1 MIISKINNLASAPAD
16 IEIQDY
22 ITWVRTGVTQDLIL
36 KIRNEQDKEQKT
48 KLKKGLPAVIFGG
61 IFKNNRQ
68 KSGLVEKSGLIGLD
82 IDGLD
87 VSEFKQV
94 RQMLQKDP
102 YSMVVNVSAGGKGFC
117 VVMKYKVT
125 NDFTET
131 FAAIEKYYL
140 EEYGI
145 VLDSAC
151 KDINRLRFI
160 SYDPEIYHNEKART
174 WVKTFKEEETKKHE
188 KIIMVQSDF
197 DEIIKQIQT
206 QGIDLSDDDYAKY
219 RAIGFALS
227 DQFGEGGRDYFHI
240 VCQNGAKYKQR
251 DCDKH
256 YTNFCKATGH
266 GITIATFYHFCKEKG
281 IQTYS
286 EETKTIIKRAS
297 TLKRSGITSEGV
309 INNLKEFDNVDQK
322 KSEDIV
328 KQVFNSNFNFL
339 KAIQKEEDKND
350 FAIITEYIQDNF
362 DFKVNEITRKLELKG
377 KPVTDR
383 TLNTCLVKTS
393 IALGDINVPQQ
404 AFFNIIYSD
413 VVPMYN
419 PIIEFIGK
427 NTETDLG
434 DTDFI
439 KELSNSIIAR
449 NQEESER
456 NYLFIK
462 KWYVGMIA
470 TSLKNGVSPLS
481 LVLCGGQGTGKTEW
495 FRRLLPNELKSLY
508 AESKLDAGKDDE
520 ILMTQKVLIVDD
532 EFGGKSKQEEK
543 RFKEITSKQI
553 FNLRE
558 PYGRVNV
565 DLDRL
570 ATLGGTTND
579 TGILN
584 DPTGNRRL
592 IPIFVQS
599 IDHEQYNAIDK
610 DLLFI
615 QAYREYEKGFNYNLT
630 REEVKL
636 LNDSTG
642 EFEQVD
648 SLEELFLSTFTGD
661 SEYGVA
667 EYLTNTEIWTRIQP
681 QGGGRIGS
689 GRRLGQILKKL
700 GFKQISK
707 RMNGSPRKVYKVYYI
722 NAISQNTDEYNERK
736 APF

>member
-1 MIISKINNLASAPAD
+1 
-16 IEIQDY
+16 
-22 ITWVRTGVTQDLIL
+22 
-36 KIRNEQDKEQKT
+36 
-48 KLKKGLPAVIFGG
+48 
-61 IFKNNRQ
+61 
-68 KSGLVEKSGLIGLD
+68 
-82 IDGLD
+82 
-87 VSEFKQV
+87 
-94 RQMLQKDP
+94 
-102 YSMVVNVSAGGKGFC
+102 
-117 VVMKYKVT
+117 
-125 NDFTET
+125 
-131 FAAIEKYYL
+131 
-140 EEYGI
+140 
-145 VLDSAC
+145 
-151 KDINRLRFI
+151 
-160 SYDPEIYHNEKART
+160 
-174 WVKTFKEEETKKHE
+174 
-188 KIIMVQSDF
+188 MVQSDF
-197 DEIIKQIQT
+197 DEVIKQIQI
-206 QGIDLSDDDYAKY
+206 QHIDLSDDDYSRY

-240 VCQNGAKYKQR
+240 VCQAGSKYKQR

-266 GITIATFYHFCKEKG
+266 GITIATFYHYCKEKG
-281 IQTYS
+281 IETYS
-286 EETKTIIKRAS
+286 EETKTIIKQAT

-309 INNLKEFDNVDQK
+309 IDNLSKFQNIEKET
-322 KSEDIV
+322 STEIV

-339 KAIQKEEDKND
+339 KAIQKEEDKNE
-350 FAIITEYIQDNF
+350 FAIIAEYIQDNF

-377 KPVTDR
+377 EPVTDR
-383 TLNTCLVKTS
+383 MLNTCLVKTA

-404 AFFNIIYSD
+404 TFFSIIYSD

-419 PIIEFIGK
+419 PIIEFIG
-427 NTETDLG
+427 NNNDVDLNNI
-434 DTDFI
+434 DYI
-439 KELSNSIIAR
+439 RELSNSIIAR
-449 NQEESER
+449 DQEESER

-481 LVLCGGQGTGKTEW
+481 LVLCGGQGTGKTEF
-495 FRRLLPNELKSLY
+495 FRRLLPKELKTLY

-520 ILMTQKVLIVDD
+520 ILMTQKILIVDD

-565 DLDRL
+565 DLHRL
-570 ATLGGTTND
+570 ASLGGTTND

-599 IDHEQYNAIDK
+599 IDHEQYNSIDK

-615 QAYREYEKGFNYNLT
+615 QAYREYEKGFDYNLT
-630 REEVKL
+630 KQEVQL
-636 LNDSTG
+636 LNDNST

-648 SLEELFLSTFTGD
+648 SLEELFTAVFTND
-661 SEYGVA
+661 AEYGVA

-700 GFKQISK
+700 GFKQVSK
-707 RMNGSPRKVYKVYYI
+707 RINGSSKKVYKVYFI
-722 NAISQNTDEYNERK
+722 NAISKNTDEYEERK

>member
-1 MIISKINNLASAPAD
+1 MIISKINNLKSKPAD
-16 IEIQDY
+16 IELDDY

-36 KIRNEQDKEQKT
+36 KIRNTEDKEKRT
-48 KLKKGLPAVIFGG
+48 KLKAGLPAVIFGG
-61 IFKNNRQ
+61 LFKNNRQ
-68 KSGLVEKSGLIGLD
+68 KASLIEKSGLIGLD

-94 RQMLQKDP
+94 RQMLQNDP
-102 YSMVVNVSAGGKGFC
+102 YSKVVNVSAGGKGFC

-125 NDFTET
+125 NDFTQT
-131 FAAIEKYYL
+131 FAAIEKYYS

-145 VLDSAC
+145 VLDTAC

-160 SYDPEIYHNEKART
+160 SYDPDIYENPKSRT
-174 WVKTFKEEETKKHE
+174 WTQTFKEQEVKKHE

-197 DEIIKQIQT
+197 DEIIKQVQL
-206 QGIDLSDDDYAKY
+206 QNVDLSDDDYSKY
-219 RAIGFALS
+219 RALGFAIS
-227 DQFGEGGRDYFHI
+227 DSFGESGRDYFHI
-240 VCQNGAKYKQR
+240 VCQAGTKYKQR

-266 GITIATFYHFCKEKG
+266 GITISTFYHFCKEKG
-281 IQTYS
+281 IETYS
-286 EETKTIIKRAS
+286 EETKTIIKRAT

-309 INNLKEFDNVDQK
+309 INNLSEFDNIEKEISTEV
-322 KSEDIV
+322 V
-328 KQVFNSNFNFL
+328 KQVFNSNHNFL
-339 KAIQKEEDKND
+339 KAIQKDEDKND
-350 FAIITEYIQDNF
+350 TAIIAEYIQDNF

-377 KPVTDR
+377 VPVTDR
-383 TLNTCLVKTS
+383 SLNTSLVKTS

-404 AFFNIIYSD
+404 TFFSIVYSD
-413 VVPMYN
+413 VIPMYN

-427 NTETDLG
+427 NNDTDLG
-434 DTDFI
+434 DADFI
-439 KELSNSIIAR
+439 RELSNSIIAR
-449 NQEESER
+449 SPQEQEN

-462 KWYVGMIA
+462 KWLVGMISTA
-470 TSLKNGVSPLS
+470 LKNGVSPLS
-481 LVLCGGQGTGKTEW
+481 LVLCGGQNTGKTEW
-495 FRRLLPNELKSLY
+495 FRRLLPTELKSLY

-520 ILMTQKVLIVDD
+520 ILMTQKILIVDD

-565 DLDRL
+565 DLHRL

-579 TGILN
+579 TGVLN

-599 IDHEQYNAIDK
+599 IDHAQYNAIDK

-630 REEVKL
+630 KEEIKL
-636 LNDSTG
+636 LNDNTG

-648 SLEELFLSTFTGD
+648 SLEELFTSYFTMD
-661 SEYGVA
+661 PEYGVA

-707 RMNGSPRKVYKVYYI
+707 RINGSPRKVYKVYFI
-722 NAISQNTDEYNERK
+722 NAISPNTEGYEGRK